1 MKKNYKIS
9 KNQKLTAYSAMAAAI
24 MAHGYDANAEVVYTD
39 FEDVT
44 LEVGDAYD
52 LDLDGDGV
60 LDFDFAV
67 GSITGSNGTWS
78 FGTAFGMFT
87 GGGGSNNQIIGY
99 TGAYYNYGSNLN
111 AGDEIGPDGPWLAY
125 SSVSNAAVLAS
136 NFYGIS
142 YGDFPGAG
150 EGYIGVQFEISGKV
164 HYGWVRLEADIN
176 DVFIT
181 LKDMAYENVA
191 ETAID
196 AGATTTPVAIPE
208 ISASLVNVYSFGS
221 TLYINNT
228 GMNQPFVNVY
238 DLNGKLVLSQ
248 DLTGGNNVITME
260 QLAEG
265 NYLVNIKSEE
275 GSFTKQ
281 VFMN

>member
-1 MKKNYKIS
+1 MKKDYKIS
-9 KNQKLTAYSAMAAAI
+9 TNQKLTAYSAMAAAI
-24 MAHGYDANAEVVYTD
+24 MAHGYDVNAEVVYTD

-60 LDFDFAV
+60 LDFNFAV
-67 GSITGSNGTWS
+67 DSKTGPYGTWS
-78 FGTAFGMFT
+78 YGTAFGI
-87 GGGGSNNQIIGY
+87 GGTQNQVIGY
-99 TGAYYNYGSNLN
+99 TGTYYNYGSNLN
-111 AGDEIGPDGPWLAY
+111 AGDEIGPDGPWI
-125 SSVSNAAVLAS
+125 SDAVLAS
-136 NFYGIS
+136 NFYDYPFGA
-142 YGDFPGAG
+142 FPGAG
-150 EGYIGVQFEISGKV
+150 EGYIGVQFEISGNL

-176 DVFIT
+176 DLFIT
-181 LKDMAYENVA
+181 LMDMAYENVA
-191 ETAID
+191 ETAIE
-196 AGATTTPVAIPE
+196 AGATTSPVAIPE

-248 DLTGGNNVITME
+248 DLTGGNNVITMD
-260 QLAEG
+260 QIAEG
-265 NYLVNIKSEE
+265 NYLVNIKSDE

>member
-9 KNQKLTAYSAMAAAI
+9 TNQKLTAYSAMAAAI
-24 MAHGYDANAEVVYTD
+24 MAHGYDVNAEVVYTD

-67 GSITGSNGTWS
+67 GSVTGPYGTWS

-87 GGGGSNNQIIGY
+87 GGGGSNNQVIGY
-99 TGAYYNYGSNLN
+99 TGTYYNYGSNLN
-111 AGDEIGPDGPWLAY
+111 AGDEIGPDGPW
-125 SSVSNAAVLAS
+125 VSDAVLAS
-136 NFYGIS
+136 NFYS
-142 YGDFPGAG
+142 NTFGDFPGAG
-150 EGYIGVQFEISGKV
+150 EGYMGVQFEISGNL

-176 DVFIT
+176 DLFIT
-181 LKDMAYENVA
+181 LMDMAYENVA
-191 ETAID
+191 ETAIE

-208 ISASLVNVYSFGS
+208 IPASLVNVYSFGS
-221 TLYINNT
+221 TLYINNA

-248 DLTGGNNVITME
+248 DLTGGNNVITMD

-265 NYLVNIKSEE
+265 NYLVNIKSDE